1 MTLRKWIVLLALLA
15 PAPIVS
21 AQNNEWTYNSQNG
34 QLNGATTGTGRDA
47 AQTIL
52 ALELAEVHSWNT
64 HDLQGVL
71 TVYWASPD
79 LISIAGDSEVHGF
92 DTLKTALYQQ
102 YSNPDTMGQIDLD
115 TLSIQ
120 LISDD
125 TASCVSGY
133 VVKTQK
139 HVYHCDDTATL
150 RLLPEGWRIVFER
163 ATMVLR

>member
-1 MTLRKWIVLLALLA
+1 MMLRIWIFLLAFLA
-15 PAPIVS
+15 PAPILF
-21 AQNNEWTYNSQNG
+21 AQNNEWTYNSQSG
-34 QLNGATTGTGRDA
+34 QLSGATTGRDA

-52 ALELAEVHSWNT
+52 TLELAEVRAWNH

-71 TVYWASPD
+71 AVYWASPD
-79 LISIAGDSEVHGF
+79 LISIAGDNEVHGF
-92 DTLKTALYQQ
+92 ETLQKALYSQ
-102 YSNPDTMGQIDLD
+102 YANPDTMGQIDLD

-125 TASCVSGY
+125 TASCVAGY

>member
-1 MTLRKWIVLLALLA
+1 MMLRIWIVLLALLA
-15 PAPIVS
+15 PVPIVS
-21 AQNNEWTYNSQNG
+21 AQNNEWTYNSQTS
-34 QLNGATTGTGRDA
+34 QLSGAATGTGRDA

-52 ALELAEVHSWNT
+52 NLELAEVRAWNN

-71 TVYWASPD
+71 AVYWASPN

-92 DTLKTALYQQ
+92 DTLQKALFAQ
-102 YSNPDTMGQIDLD
+102 YANPDTMGQIDLD

-125 TASCVSGY
+125 TASCVAGY

-150 RLLPEGWRIVFER
+150 RRLPEGWRIVFER